1 MARSTWMRRFICIW
15 RQTLTGSSQMSSCPQ
30 LYFKMFT
37 AHYKD
42 IQKSCIRMPPLTSTA
57 SLHKKT
63 QQTGSQVAESQPS
76 PHISP
81 PCSVYRVLHL
91 FLAMHEQGLGM
102 KLRWW
107 SSSLACMK
115 PWVQSLRLHKP
126 SMLVTYPIARI
137 K

>member
-1 MARSTWMRRFICIW
+1 MARSTWRRRFICIW
-15 RQTLTGSSQMSSCPQ
+15 RQTLMGSSQMSSCPQ

-42 IQKSCIRMPPLTSTA
+42 IRKSCIRMPPLTSTA
-57 SLHKKT
+57 SLRKKT
-63 QQTGSQVAESQPS
+63 QRTGSQVAESQPS
-76 PHISP
+76 PHVSP
-81 PCSVYRVLHL
+81 PCVYRVLHL

-102 KLRWW
+102 KLLLVEFLP
-107 SSSLACMK
+107 SMHETLG
-115 PWVQSLRLHKP
+115 PSLRLDKP